1 MMYEA
6 QISYVS
12 EEKAVKEWLVVENE
26 ELFKDVEGVLYDTFN
41 GLGELDVM
49 AIRRSKIKEV
59 ANNRQSQDDLLWLA
73 EVRDV
78 FLTDEGNEKEMK
90 YKIIFYAKTFDAAKA
105 FMVEY
110 LTQGYNMELIGLK
123 LSKFS
128 DVL

>member
-26 ELFKDVEGVLYDTFN
+26 ELFKDVEDMLYDTFN
-41 GLGELDVM
+41 GLSELDVM

-59 ANNRQSQDDLLWLA
+59 ANNRQSQDDLMWLA

-90 YKIIFYAKTFDAAKA
+90 YKILFYAKTFDAAKA
-105 FMVEY
+105 FMAEY

>member
-12 EEKAVKEWLVVENE
+12 EEKAVKEWLVIENE

>member
-41 GLGELDVM
+41 GLSELDVM

-78 FLTDEGNEKEMK
+78 FLTNEGNEKEMK

-110 LTQGYNMELIGLK
+110 LAQGYNMELIGLK